1 MVLHVRV
8 VYVEE
13 AMLCHCSLLLFLP
26 SPKGLHS
33 IWKIRKQ

>member
-13 AMLCHCSLLLFLP
+13 ATLRHCSLLLFLP
-26 SPKGLHS
+26 SPKGLRS